1 MPLIRINGETRTL
14 PDELTIAEAIVH
26 LGLTGK
32 RIAVECN
39 GEIVPRSQHALHHL
53 REGDKVEI
61 VAAVGGG

>member
-1 MPLIRINGETRTL
+1 MPLILINGETREL
-14 PDELTIAEAIVH
+14 PNNLTIAEAIAS

-39 GEIVPRSQHALHHL
+39 GEIVPRSLHTKHYL
-53 REGDKVEI
+53 HEGDRVEI

>member
-1 MPLIRINGETRTL
+1 MPLILINGESHTL
-14 PDELTIAEAIVH
+14 PDNLTISEAIVS

-39 GEIVPRSQHALHHL
+39 GEIVPRSQHSEHLL
-53 REGDKVEI
+53 REGDRVEI